1 MVEAMDEAVGKVL
14 TALDKA
20 GVAENTMVFFTSDNG
35 GLSTSEGSPT
45 SNLPLRGG
53 KGWVYEGGIREP
65 WIIRYPSVTKP
76 GSVSSQMICSIDLLP
91 TVASIVG
98 FKFKHKVDGIDLT
111 PALKGQK
118 LNRDAL
124 YWHYPHYSNQGGI
137 PGGAVRIADFKL
149 FENYENGE
157 VSLYNLKKDIGE
169 SKDLSS
175 SEPKRVR
182 DMRNKLHDWYKEVDA
197 KFLQPKGESKN
208 PWRP

>member
-1 MVEAMDEAVGKVL
+1 M
-14 TALDKA
+14 
-20 GVAENTMVFFTSDNG
+20 
-35 GLSTSEGSPT
+35 
-45 SNLPLRGG
+45 
-53 KGWVYEGGIREP
+53 
-65 WIIRYPSVTKP
+65 P

-91 TVASIVG
+91 TVASSVG
-98 FKFKHKVDGIDLT
+98 SKFKHKVDGIDLT

-118 LNRDAL
+118 LNREAL

-169 SKDLSS
+169 TKDLSS
-175 SEPKRVR
+175 SEPTRVQ
-182 DMRNKLHDWYKEVDA
+182 DMRTKLHAWYKEVDA